1 MKIMIVAGEV
11 SGDLHGAG
19 LIQSLNR
26 ENEKNDFF
34 GIGGAKMMR
43 ENFRPYFSVDDLQS
57 HGLIELIRHLPRLYK
72 ILIKMCTIMK
82 NEKPSIL
89 ILIDYPGFNLKLAA
103 CAKKM
108 GIKVIF
114 FNSPQIWAWRKRR
127 INTIKRVVD
136 KMIVLYPFEEKIYK
150 EAQIDV
156 SYVGHP
162 LIDQKL
168 SKKELSFFL
177 KQFKIKSN
185 KKIFVI
191 APGSRPSE
199 LRRHL
204 PTILN
209 AIPYIIKE
217 VGDIKFVLPL
227 AQSLNLTEVENMI
240 QLCPVPITIIRGHF
254 FESILSCDAAIVA
267 SGTASLQAGLA
278 LKPFI
283 IVYKVSPITFWIA
296 QNLSNTKYIG
306 MVNILAK
313 KEIVPELLQN
323 EFNVR
328 NITSKSI
335 MILQDKD
342 YRVKMI
348 EELKKI
354 KKQLGEP
361 GAYTRSAGS
370 IIRFLERHI

>member
-168 SKKELSFFL
+168 SKKELSFF
-177 KQFKIKSN
+177 F
-185 KKIFVI
+185 
-191 APGSRPSE
+191 E
-199 LRRHL
+199 
-204 PTILN
+204 TI
-209 AIPYIIKE
+209 
-217 VGDIKFVLPL
+217 
-227 AQSLNLTEVENMI
+227 
-240 QLCPVPITIIRGHF
+240 
-254 FESILSCDAAIVA
+254 
-267 SGTASLQAGLA
+267 
-278 LKPFI
+278 
-283 IVYKVSPITFWIA
+283 
-296 QNLSNTKYIG
+296 
-306 MVNILAK
+306 
-313 KEIVPELLQN
+313 
-323 EFNVR
+323 
-328 NITSKSI
+328 
-335 MILQDKD
+335 
-342 YRVKMI
+342 
-348 EELKKI
+348 
-354 KKQLGEP
+354 
-361 GAYTRSAGS
+361 
-370 IIRFLERHI
+370 